1 MKVVLND
8 YPQWA
13 SMARDE
19 VGRWLSVLS
28 EEFDVELR
36 ELQYSFVSDDEII
49 EINRDYLVHD
59 YATDII
65 TFEYRDEHSVSGEV
79 FISVDTVISNATSLG
94 VAEVDELDR
103 VLAHGFLHIVGFND
117 KTPEEV
123 TDMRRAE
130 DKCLLLRAKIMNNK

>member
-13 SMARDE
+13 SMVRDE
-19 VGRWLSVLS
+19 LGRWLSVLS
-28 EEFDVELR
+28 EEFDVEVR
-36 ELQYSFVSDDEII
+36 ELQYNFVNDDEII

-65 TFEYRDEHSVSGEV
+65 TFEYRDEHSVSGEI
-79 FISVDTVISNATSLG
+79 FISVDTVVNNATGLG
-94 VAEVDELDR
+94 VARVDELDR

-123 TDMRRAE
+123 RDMRRAE